1 MMWPEPLGSQSGGE
15 TDMHTESVGHHV
27 VCLVEEGSP
36 GCYSEQ
42 KRALMQAGVGKGNPS
57 GRGQ

>member
-1 MMWPEPLGSQSGGE
+1 
-15 TDMHTESVGHHV
+15 MHTESVGHHV

-36 GCYSEQ
+36 GFYSEQ
-42 KRALMQAGVGKGNPS
+42 ERALMQAGVGKGNPS